1 MALFPVYTNERS
13 ATGVFPADPSFAG
26 GEGGLVVQIAADSDD
41 GYTAVV
47 KAVDASGDC
56 NTALHGLLDEQTTG
70 PGTLIGSYLGA
81 SGATAVGPATHLASG
96 KVTVWQASGY
106 FLTDTHAVAAS
117 TTVGTALNAVQSGA
131 DKGKLTA
138 GSGGATRVTF
148 MGRVSNPADLLASRV
163 SPVAIP
169 ADALAQLVLVYQ
181 A

>member
-1 MALFPVYTNERS
+1 MALFPVYTTERA

-47 KAVDASGDC
+47 KAASTSDC
-56 NTALHGLLDEQTTG
+56 TSAMHGLLDEQLSG
-70 PGTLIGSYLGA
+70 PGTLVGSYGT
-81 SGATAVGPATHLASG
+81 TAMGPATHLASG

-106 FLTDTHAVAAS
+106 YLTDTHAIGSGAQAAS
-117 TTVGTALNAVQSGA
+117 ALDVVASGA
-131 DKGKLTA
+131 NAGKLTDA
-138 GSGGATRVTF
+138 NTGVGSRVSF

-163 SPVAIP
+163 SPAALP
-169 ADALAQLVLVYQ
+169 AAGYALVYQ